1 VPYLVAFSLFGHFRV
16 GKLKNKEKHLF
27 YFDLRNL
34 FPKQIQLSDIENPRN
49 PKRKTHFLL

>member
-1 VPYLVAFSLFGHFRV
+1 VAFSLFGHFRL